1 MKMKFFGKYLAIA
14 FVCSI
19 ILNVAVFASG
29 WVHVAPV
36 ETAFELIKKSG
47 QSNVVYSIFGEVAV
61 LQGGDSFSEEAHKLA
76 EVNSFA
82 RRDGEEL
89 YLLTSKDPVI
99 LHMVFPGV
107 REVWS
112 GFGMK
117 VLLAGET
124 AAVNLLS
131 KNSPFTKVELLP
143 LNQILLTEETMC
155 KQIRKNQP
163 DAVSNFLQLLDM
175 ETFFADLEMMVK
187 CKTRYSYVEGAQTA
201 VEQCQAVFADL
212 DIPVQQVPFLIGS
225 SKVNNLV
232 ATIAGSDEKNYGEI
246 LIVGH
251 LDSTSENPRFNAP
264 GADDNGSGAAGVIA
278 LARMLK
284 KSGLKPAAT
293 IKFVL
298 FLGEEQGL
306 YGSKAYVKD
315 LTPDQKSKIKAVL
328 NLDMIGFD
336 VVAPLS
342 IMLETNSFNRPMVE
356 KMQELAKKYSEFSI
370 RTSFNAW
377 GSDHAPFLQQRIPAV
392 LTIESEYSSNPN
404 YHKTTDLIESIN
416 PDLCTNILRL
426 NAATMFV
433 YGVQPE

>member
-1 MKMKFFGKYLAIA
+1 MKFFGKFLAMA

-19 ILNVAVFASG
+19 MLNAAVFASG
-29 WVHVAPV
+29 WVHVAPA
-36 ETAFELIKKSG
+36 EKAFELVKKSG

-61 LQGGDSFSEEAHKLA
+61 LQGGDSFSDEAHKLTD
-76 EVNSFA
+76 VNSFA

-143 LNQILLTEETMC
+143 ENQVLLTEETIC
-155 KQIRKNQP
+155 KQINKNQP

-201 VEQCQAVFADL
+201 VEQCQAIFADL
-212 DIPVQQVPFLIGS
+212 DIPVQQVPFMIGS

-356 KMQELAKKYSEFSI
+356 KMQELAEKYAEFSI